1 MREGSCR
8 KLETLRVPQKA
19 PREKL
24 KHSNT
29 ARGHR
34 SETPGGNWGGLALLP
49 GPAWPAPA
57 PEACVFVSHPH
68 PLPEPLMPVW
78 ELWRVEG
85 RRGDLLSA
93 PGPESAS
100 STPVPRKRPF
110 PAVPHPS
117 LAGAMVIPRE
127 PSGCSGPS
135 RVPPPQYPDP
145 SAPGHGHSPCPP
157 PSTAQH

>member
-8 KLETLRVPQKA
+8 KLETLRVPQNA
-19 PREKL
+19 PREKV

-34 SETPGGNWGGLALLP
+34 SEIPGGNWAVSSQRQSGLALLP

-78 ELWRVEG
+78 EL
-85 RRGDLLSA
+85 
-93 PGPESAS
+93 
-100 STPVPRKRPF
+100 
-110 PAVPHPS
+110 
-117 LAGAMVIPRE
+117 
-127 PSGCSGPS
+127 
-135 RVPPPQYPDP
+135 
-145 SAPGHGHSPCPP
+145 
-157 PSTAQH
+157 